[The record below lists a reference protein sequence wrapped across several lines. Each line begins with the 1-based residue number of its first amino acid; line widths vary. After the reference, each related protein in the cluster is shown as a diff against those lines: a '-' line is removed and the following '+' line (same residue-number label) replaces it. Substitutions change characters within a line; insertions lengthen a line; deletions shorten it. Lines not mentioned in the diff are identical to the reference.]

1 MSSDAAVAGRWR
13 EGVEGATATAF
24 TGLHKGDHVRVHPR
38 APQYQGQRGVVHL
51 VPKHPVT
58 WFKVAFPDGAIGTFR
73 SSNLIPLCPTTG
85 NALPT
90 NHHHSGKGPSS
101 RSGKNSQADHD
112 LMDVTSE
119 DNDDEDDEDAPTKP
133 LRKRRAPVNIIKQ
146 YAVQP
151 SAPSIP
157 GCFSASG
164 NCTTCGV
171 QAWVA
176 AKFCWNENCET
187 SPIYFALPGC
197 RGAAAAAA
205 APLSCVDDAA
215 AAEKATSTAL
225 FLSAERSRST
235 RSDSL
240 TDSEVGSINSTATS
254 QLSSQPPRTL
264 I

>member
-1 MSSDAAVAGRWR
+1 MSSDAAV
-13 EGVEGATATAF
+13 VS
-24 TGLHKGDHVRVHPR
+24 LHKGDHVRVHPR

-157 GCFSASG
+157 GSFSASG
-164 NCTTCGV
+164 NCTTCGA

-197 RGAAAAAA
+197 RGAAAA